1 VNRRSSPDTSPAR
14 TECLDI
20 FSPPVA
26 TENRIWA
33 GADAA
38 MGYPRFG
45 MLDLLKLLSRV
56 LVGVFR
62 SHAAREAETA
72 FLRQQLVVLQRST
85 PVLSQLAGNLGNFR
99 DEFARDSPLQRRVLC
114 EPDLLTDDPYTRV
127 GWRPPRSLFRLGADR
142 GTHLGQRHLPHQQAG
157 RTTATAPQDF
167 FASPLAA
174 KGPSTHALRP
184 APGPRVAWG
193 GLLRRGWSGTV
204 LSFAAGQ

>member
-1 VNRRSSPDTSPAR
+1 MRELGEPAQQSRHLAAR

-62 SHAAREAETA
+62 SYAAREAETA

-85 PVLSQLAGNLGNFR
+85 PVLSQLAEEINLGVKAAPQCGNLGNFR
-99 DEFARDSPLQRRVLC
+99 DEYPRDSPLQQRVV
-114 EPDLLTDDPYTRV
+114 PTF
-127 GWRPPRSLFRLGADR
+127 GS
-142 GTHLGQRHLPHQQAG
+142 
-157 RTTATAPQDF
+157 
-167 FASPLAA
+167 
-174 KGPSTHALRP
+174 
-184 APGPRVAWG
+184 
-193 GLLRRGWSGTV
+193 
-204 LSFAAGQ
+204 